1 MQIKKIRAIA
11 AEMLNVGKGR
21 VWINPEE
28 TAKVGEAITKQDVKA
43 LIEEGVIKKEK
54 HNFHSRA
61 RAVRLAKKKK
71 RGRRGG
77 KGKRKGTRSVRMGG
91 KRYWIK
97 NVRALRAKLKELR
110 KKHGE
115 AIKKYGYS
123 RLYGMIKG
131 NYFRGKRYLEAFV
144 LDLEKRDKK

>member
-11 AEMLNVGKGR
+11 AKMLNVGKGR

-28 TAKVGEAITKQDVKA
+28 TAKVKEAITKQDVKA
-43 LIEEGVIKKEK
+43 LIEEGIIRKEK

-61 RAVRLAKKKK
+61 RALRLAKKKK
-71 RGRRGG
+71 MGRRGG
-77 KGKRKGTRSVRMGG
+77 RGKRRGTRSVRMGG

-97 NVRALRAKLKELR
+97 NVRALRQKLRELR

-115 AIKKYGYS
+115 AIEGFGYS
-123 RLYGMIKG
+123 RLYSMIKG

-144 LDLEKRDKK
+144 LDLEKKGRK